1 MGYLIF
7 AINLDLFVSQHERDV
22 HADVTD
28 VIVLEIFYMY

>member
-7 AINLDLFVSQHERDV
+7 DINLDLFISQHERNI

-28 VIVLEIFYMY
+28 VIVLEISYMY